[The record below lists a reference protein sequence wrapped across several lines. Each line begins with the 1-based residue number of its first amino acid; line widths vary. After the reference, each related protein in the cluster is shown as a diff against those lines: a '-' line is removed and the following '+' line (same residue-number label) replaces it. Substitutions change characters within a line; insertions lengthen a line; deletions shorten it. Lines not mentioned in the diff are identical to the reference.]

1 MGYKMP
7 PRSTFTPVQNHL
19 HFLSLTPPLCF
30 NYASPQISMF
40 DFSSR
45 LKRFNLLFFFPQL
58 QLLICSIIF
67 NKGPAR
73 SVSRQYIWILGVRN
87 HAVVPHCA
95 ITQTFKRGVR
105 QYQGMD
111 GICQY
116 AYIIRFHCK
125 GFEVRVEFYCCGWRD
140 IVKMP
145 ILII

>member
-73 SVSRQYIWILGVRN
+73 SVSRQYIWIRCKEPCSSSPL
-87 HAVVPHCA
+87 CYY
-95 ITQTFKRGVR
+95 IDFQEGVR